1 MHLASLCANIA
12 PVNANTGCDWHSG
25 CDILRRDLASE
36 QNAAKSNFNKCIKQN
51 RTTRVAHSYVCSN
64 CSDADLICI
73 LTWQTQFKRHFPFSI
88 HHQLSL
94 CHLPQHLSGLRSK
107 WPIFPGYYG
116 LGGVVHQKVSP
127 GKPLQLLQQDSYL
140 SPFQHSQR
148 TKDTRYF

>member
-73 LTWQTQFKRHFPFSI
+73 LTWQTQFKRHFPSPVEFVPPASTSLWTSVQMAYFSRLLWFRWGCSPESLPRKTFAVAATGF
-88 HHQLSL
+88 LSL
-94 CHLPQHLSGLRSK
+94 TFPTQSK
-107 WPIFPGYYG
+107 N
-116 LGGVVHQKVSP
+116 
-127 GKPLQLLQQDSYL
+127 
-140 SPFQHSQR
+140 
-148 TKDTRYF
+148 